1 MIARVPLRI
10 PFFHPLPG
18 EPVKPIGI
26 FAATR
31 WESNAVLEAFSSH
44 EMRSVNGVQYWA
56 GIVGDISCWVVR
68 TGIGPR
74 KAEEA
79 ARAILTVGPLSSIIS
94 TGFAC
99 ALNDARVGDVLIG
112 TDIVRQSA
120 AGYDPVYSCDPEL
133 ITEAIQAAQEAGVE
147 HARGRYLSV
156 EQVVCQGEQKRALA
170 RSTAA
175 IALDMESA
183 ALASVAREA
192 ALPFAAIRT
201 VSDGRDEDLPLDFN
215 LFLRPSGWIAGAMA
229 CLSHPSSLTGLSR
242 LRAQSRIAAKQL
254 SRFHESYV
262 SALSTSASARR

>member
-31 WESNAVLEAFSSH
+31 WEINAVLEALPSH
-44 EMRSVNGVQYWA
+44 DMRSVNGVQYWA
-56 GIVGDISCWVVR
+56 GNCGDIPCWVVR

-74 KAEEA
+74 KAEET
-79 ARAILTVGPLSSIIS
+79 ARAILTVGPLSAIIS
-94 TGFAC
+94 TGFVC
-99 ALNDARVGDVLIG
+99 ALNEARVGDVLIG
-112 TDIVRQSA
+112 TEIVRQSCT
-120 AGYDPVYSCDPEL
+120 GYDPVYSCDLEL
-133 ITEAIQAAQEAGVE
+133 TTEAIHAAQESGVE
-147 HARGRYLSV
+147 HAPGRFVSV
-156 EQVVCQGEQKRALA
+156 EQVVCRGDQKRALA
-170 RSTAA
+170 QSTAA

-183 ALASVAREA
+183 ALALVAREA
-192 ALPFAAIRT
+192 TLPFAAIRT

-229 CLSHPSSLTGLSR
+229 CLSHPSSFTGLSR

-254 SRFHESYV
+254 SRFHQCYV
-262 SALSTSASARR
+262 GALAAARR